1 MMSRRMTLLR
11 LLFSLIIVFML
22 FVSACDKDNKKKPT
36 IPSMDFGVVAG
47 TVYSPGRAVLE
58 GATVSVGDISDTTDS
73 NGRFTL
79 SGIDASDKVLV
90 NFAMEG
96 RASTQ
101 KVVDISEGRT
111 SYVSATLF
119 QVYEGTYSGTDE
131 INIDATIA
139 LNIPAAAFMTTDG
152 QAYTGTVRAD
162 VRYFDPTDP
171 ECLDTFPGNF
181 SGIQTDGSTT
191 MFESYGFV
199 SASFRNASDPSQE
212 LQLAEGKEAELIAP
226 IPYSLLENAP
236 DTMPLW
242 YYDEE
247 TGNWMEEGLASKVGS
262 YYVGNV
268 SHFSYWNFDHP
279 VVVDDQATLTGKVT
293 AADRDDPI
301 AGAQVVATGVVYA
314 GYTNTYTDENGDFSI
329 VVKANSTVKL
339 QAFSGTSASSM
350 TGEIATPDGGQ
361 SAAVDDLVI
370 QDRSFM
376 IMGKM
381 VDSEGEPVSGWGQVF
396 QLNIP
401 HGDMGFS
408 AWLTIEE
415 DGSFSVN
422 ASHYDNTTSFDI
434 IFSLSMRGY
443 LYSAAIPFVVPQP
456 GNVWDF
462 GEITMVPGGILTGRI
477 QSDDGEYLGDK
488 WVYFNTVDETGGEG
502 GHFSAETDAD
512 GYFSIVGPPNTTL
525 TRMKASIWENEAN
538 YVSDVLSLNFPASG
552 GTSSIGIITVY
563 YIGE

>member
-1 MMSRRMTLLR
+1 
-11 LLFSLIIVFML
+11 
-22 FVSACDKDNKKKPT
+22 
-36 IPSMDFGVVAG
+36 
-47 TVYSPGRAVLE
+47 
-58 GATVSVGDISDTTDS
+58 
-73 NGRFTL
+73 
-79 SGIDASDKVLV
+79 
-90 NFAMEG
+90 
-96 RASTQ
+96 
-101 KVVDISEGRT
+101 
-111 SYVSATLF
+111 
-119 QVYEGTYSGTDE
+119 
-131 INIDATIA
+131 
-139 LNIPAAAFMTTDG
+139 
-152 QAYTGTVRAD
+152 
-162 VRYFDPTDP
+162 
-171 ECLDTFPGNF
+171 
-181 SGIQTDGSTT
+181 
-191 MFESYGFV
+191 
-199 SASFRNASDPSQE
+199 
-212 LQLAEGKEAELIAP
+212 LAEGKEAELIAP

>member
-1 MMSRRMTLLR
+1 
-11 LLFSLIIVFML
+11 ML

>member
-1 MMSRRMTLLR
+1 MSRRMTLLR